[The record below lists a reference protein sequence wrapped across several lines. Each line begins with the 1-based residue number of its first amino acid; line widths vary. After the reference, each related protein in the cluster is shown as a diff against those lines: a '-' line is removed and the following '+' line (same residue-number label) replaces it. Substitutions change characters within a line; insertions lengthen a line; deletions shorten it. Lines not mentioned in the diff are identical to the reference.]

1 MNSKAAFQS
10 QSFMSCSRKHTRVES
25 ISIARMDRLC
35 SYLEQDNDALQE
47 GIEELNNKLEQ
58 MCNKYDELLKNY
70 TILQKEN
77 EELKNKSKKQVVV
90 PEQPVPQLGSNEQL
104 EAEEYVNEE
113 DNTDE
118 QLLNAVISVTN
129 RSERSMGTGQP
140 ANHRPYN
147 NEENE
152 YLKSICLTLGE
163 EEKVEREKYD
173 EAYKKVMKAD
183 KSCSEFKNLKKER
196 LDAKKN
202 FEKAR
207 KNFNGKNIIVLFK
220 KQFVNAKR
228 RQDIHLQQKITRI
241 KTELRNEGK
250 IPKRTKPYCDS
261 DEAKAFRKSQKEEIE
276 TY

>member
-163 EEKVEREKYD
+163 EEKVAREKYD